1 MQPLS
6 LLGPVDAL
14 EPVAGYL
21 VLALVLVNMGTRW
34 LAFRN
39 YRNQAN
45 DDDREEISRWIP
57 HELTNLALVLASFYY
72 LTLHHHAGI
81 VLSTLVLGLF
91 ITDFFEV
98 EARSVEL
105 RRDVPLDRP
114 KAAMVAS
121 LVVFLYAAYISVFFL
136 VKDYWDAVI

>member
-39 YRNQAN
+39 YRKQAN
-45 DDDREEISRWIP
+45 DEDREEVSRWVP
-57 HELTNLALVLASFYY
+57 HELSNLLLVLMSFYY

-114 KAAMVAS
+114 KAAILGSVIALVYALFQAGFQYVAPIWEA
-121 LVVFLYAAYISVFFL
+121 VV
-136 VKDYWDAVI
+136 

>member
-6 LLGPVDAL
+6 LLGPVDVL

-39 YRNQAN
+39 YRKQAN
-45 DDDREEISRWIP
+45 DEDREEVSRWIP
-57 HELTNLALVLASFYY
+57 HELSNLLLVLVSFYY

-114 KAAMVAS
+114 TAAMVAS
-121 LVVFLYAAYISVFFL
+121 FVVFLYAAYISVFFL
-136 VKDYWDAVI
+136 VKDYWNAVV

>member
-114 KAAMVAS
+114 KAAMAAS
-121 LVVFLYAAYISVFFL
+121 FVVFLYAAYITVFFL
-136 VKDYWDAVI
+136 VEDYWGAIV

>member
-39 YRNQAN
+39 YRKQAN
-45 DDDREEISRWIP
+45 DEDREEVSRWVP
-57 HELTNLALVLASFYY
+57 HELTNLLLVLTSFYY

>member
-39 YRNQAN
+39 YRKQAN
-45 DDDREEISRWIP
+45 DEDREEVSRWVP
-57 HELTNLALVLASFYY
+57 HELTNLLLVLTSFYY

-114 KAAMVAS
+114 KAAMIAS

>member
-39 YRNQAN
+39 YRKQAN
-45 DDDREEISRWIP
+45 DEDREEVSRWVP
-57 HELTNLALVLASFYY
+57 HELTNLLLVLMSFYY